1 MITGMF
7 AAPVRPRSALRTKR
21 TASTATRTT
30 ERHHTLLAEY
40 TAFSRPPP
48 PIRRETRGWAHTVS
62 LRNDGNELQFLG
74 SRSQESNGNFLPK
87 HYTAQCVLAHTC
99 RTLSPNTGHTPET
112 GRVTSIKTEF
122 DAFTRTAHRGL
133 IGKTSLQVCVRVTT
147 TL

>member
-7 AAPVRPRSALRTKR
+7 AAPARPRSALRTKR

-48 PIRRETRGWAHTVS
+48 RRYAERHGGGRTRCRCETTAM
-62 LRNDGNELQFLG
+62 NC
-74 SRSQESNGNFLPK
+74 NFLALGAK
-87 HYTAQCVLAHTC
+87 NLMGISCQNIMRHSVYS

-133 IGKTSLQVCVRVTT
+133 IGKTSLQVCAT